1 MTVTAIVPV
10 DKRKCKVFLGEDF
23 AFVLYKSEAARFHI
37 EEEND
42 LSEQTYEKI
51 KEEILL
57 KRARDRA
64 LYLLQSQGR
73 TKAEM
78 IQKLQKDGYPDD
90 VIREVMSF
98 LEEYH
103 FVDDSSYT
111 ENYIH
116 VNKCRKSPRQIV
128 FELQQK
134 GVDKDTI
141 SRMLEEA
148 PINEDD
154 TVRVLVKKKTGGQ
167 IPADWKERQKLAAFL
182 GRKGFSFDVIQRV
195 LRESTDD

>member
-116 VNKCRKSPRQIV
+116 VNKSRKSSRQIV

-141 SRMLEEA
+141 SRMFEEA

-154 TVRVLVKKKTGGQ
+154 TVRVLLKKKTGGQ

>member
-37 EEEND
+37 EEENE

-98 LEEYH
+98 LEGYH

-111 ENYIH
+111 EN
-116 VNKCRKSPRQIV
+116 
-128 FELQQK
+128 
-134 GVDKDTI
+134 
-141 SRMLEEA
+141 
-148 PINEDD
+148 
-154 TVRVLVKKKTGGQ
+154 
-167 IPADWKERQKLAAFL
+167 
-182 GRKGFSFDVIQRV
+182 
-195 LRESTDD
+195 

>member
-1 MTVTAIVPV
+1 
-10 DKRKCKVFLGEDF
+10 
-23 AFVLYKSEAARFHI
+23 
-37 EEEND
+37 
-42 LSEQTYEKI
+42 
-51 KEEILL
+51 
-57 KRARDRA
+57 
-64 LYLLQSQGR
+64 
-73 TKAEM
+73 M

-116 VNKCRKSPRQIV
+116 VNKSRKSPRQIV

-154 TVRVLVKKKTGGQ
+154 NSPGFIKEKNRRTDPSGLERKAETGCFF
-167 IPADWKERQKLAAFL
+167 RQKRLF
-182 GRKGFSFDVIQRV
+182 F
-195 LRESTDD
+195 

>member
-116 VNKCRKSPRQIV
+116 VNKSRKSPCQIV

>member
-1 MTVTAIVPV
+1 MKQPV
-10 DKRKCKVFLGEDF
+10 
-23 AFVLYKSEAARFHI
+23 FHI

-103 FVDDSSYT
+103 FVVTVLNTGKLYSCKLKS
-111 ENYIH
+111 
-116 VNKCRKSPRQIV
+116 RKSPRQIV

-134 GVDKDTI
+134 G
-141 SRMLEEA
+141 S
-148 PINEDD
+148 
-154 TVRVLVKKKTGGQ
+154 G
-167 IPADWKERQKLAAFL
+167 
-182 GRKGFSFDVIQRV
+182 
-195 LRESTDD
+195 

>member
-116 VNKCRKSPRQIV
+116 VNKSRKSSRQIV

-154 TVRVLVKKKTGGQ
+154 TVRALLKKKTGGQ
-167 IPADWKERQKLAAFL
+167 IPADWKERQKLADFL

>member
-116 VNKCRKSPRQIV
+116 VNKSRKSPRHIV
-128 FELQQK
+128 FELQKK
-134 GVDKDTI
+134 GGDKDTI

-154 TVRVLVKKKTGGQ
+154 TVRALLKKKTGGQ
-167 IPADWKERQKLAAFL
+167 IPADWKERQKLADFL

>member
-37 EEEND
+37 EEENE

-116 VNKCRKSPRQIV
+116 VNKSRKSPRQIV

-154 TVRVLVKKKTGGQ
+154 TVRALLKKKTRRTDPSGLERKAETGCFF
-167 IPADWKERQKLAAFL
+167 RQKRLF
-182 GRKGFSFDVIQRV
+182 F
-195 LRESTDD
+195 

>member
-10 DKRKCKVFLGEDF
+10 DKNKCKVFLGEDF

-116 VNKCRKSPRQIV
+116 VNKSRKIPRQIV

-154 TVRVLVKKKTGGQ
+154 TVRALLKKKTGGQ
-167 IPADWKERQKLAAFL
+167 IPADWKERQKLADFL

>member
-10 DKRKCKVFLGEDF
+10 DKKKCKVFLGEDF

-103 FVDDSSYT
+103 FVDDSSFT
-111 ENYIH
+111 EIYIH
-116 VNKCRKSPRQIV
+116 INKSRESYSQIV
-128 FELQQK
+128 FVLQQK

-141 SRMLEEA
+141 SRMFEEA

-154 TVRVLVKKKTGGQ
+154 TVRALLKKKTGGQ

>member
-10 DKRKCKVFLGEDF
+10 DKKKCKVFLGEDF

-116 VNKCRKSPRQIV
+116 VNKSRKSPCQIV

-154 TVRVLVKKKTGGQ
+154 TVRALLKKKTGGQ

>member
-1 MTVTAIVPV
+1 MTVKAVVPV

-116 VNKCRKSPRQIV
+116 VNKSRKSPRQIV

-141 SRMLEEA
+141 SRILEEA

-154 TVRVLVKKKTGGQ
+154 TVRVLLKKKTGGQ

>member
-1 MTVTAIVPV
+1 MIVTAVVPV

-37 EEEND
+37 EEGSD
-42 LSEQTYEKI
+42 LSEKVYDRI

-78 IQKLQKDGYPDD
+78 IKKLQNDGYPED
-90 VIREVMSF
+90 VTKEVMAF
-98 LEEYH
+98 LSEYH
-103 FVDDSSYT
+103 FVDDNAYT

-116 VNKCRKSPRQIV
+116 VNKSRKSPRQIAY
-128 FELQQK
+128 ELQQK
-134 GVDKDTI
+134 GVDKAQI
-141 SRMLEEA
+141 SQLMEEN
-148 PINEDD
+148 PIDEEE
-154 TVRVLVKKKTGGQ
+154 TARALVKKKTGGQ
-167 IPADWKERQKLAAFL
+167 IPEDWKERQKLAAFL

-195 LRESTDD
+195 LRESTYD

>member
-1 MTVTAIVPV
+1 M
-10 DKRKCKVFLGEDF
+10 
-23 AFVLYKSEAARFHI
+23 
-37 EEEND
+37 
-42 LSEQTYEKI
+42 I
-51 KEEILL
+51 K
-57 KRARDRA
+57 
-64 LYLLQSQGR
+64 
-73 TKAEM
+73 
-78 IQKLQKDGYPDD
+78 KLQKDGYPDY
-90 VIREVMSF
+90 VIREVMFF

-116 VNKCRKSPRQIV
+116 VNKSRKSPRQIV

-154 TVRVLVKKKTGGQ
+154 TVRALLKKKTGGQ

>member
-23 AFVLYKSEAARFHI
+23 AFVLYKSEATRFHI

-111 ENYIH
+111 ENHIH
-116 VNKCRKSPRQIV
+116 VNKSRKSPRQIV

-154 TVRVLVKKKTGGQ
+154 TVRALLKKKTGGQ
-167 IPADWKERQKLAAFL
+167 IPADWKERQKLADFL

>member
-116 VNKCRKSPRQIV
+116 VNKSRKSSRQIV

-141 SRMLEEA
+141 SRMFEEA

-154 TVRVLVKKKTGGQ
+154 TVRALLKKKTGGQ